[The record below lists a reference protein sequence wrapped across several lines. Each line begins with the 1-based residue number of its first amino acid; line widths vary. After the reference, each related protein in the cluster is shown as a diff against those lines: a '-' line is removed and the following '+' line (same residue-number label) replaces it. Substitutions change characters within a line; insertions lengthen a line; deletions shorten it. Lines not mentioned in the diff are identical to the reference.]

1 MPEAD
6 MIKALLLT
14 LAVLLCTLGM
24 AWFALAME
32 VHWQQVRGTDAPARP
47 GIARLLRGL
56 GGVALLVALLICL
69 RVDHATM
76 ATLVWVMALAGAA
89 LAVAFTLSWRP
100 RWLAWLVAWLPSS
113 WPARRD
119 STHL

>member
-32 VHWQQVRGTDAPARP
+32 VHWQQVRGTDAPVPR
-47 GIARLLRGL
+47 GIAGLLRGL
-56 GGVALLVALLICL
+56 GSAALLSSLLLCL
-69 RVDHATM
+69 SVDHATM
-76 ATLVWVMALAGAA
+76 AALVWVMTVAGSA

-100 RWLAWLVAWLPSS
+100 RWLAVLVIWLPSPGRAAS
-113 WPARRD
+113 N
-119 STHL
+119 